1 MLKKLAMLQDEVEG
15 DNPDGGGAAPEPEVK
30 PEPEVAADPEVTQPV
45 PEPEPEAGPAVDDI
59 AEAAAAGKHV
69 VALVAGT
76 PVQLKDKHHLAEL
89 ITARG
94 EANVVVQR

>member
-15 DNPDGGGAAPEPEVK
+15 DNPDGGGAAPEPEV
-30 PEPEVAADPEVTQPV
+30 VDAEVTQPSQPA

-59 AEAAAAGKHV
+59 AEAAASGKHV
-69 VALVAGT
+69 IALVAGT
-76 PVQLKDKHHLAEL
+76 PVQLKDKNHLAEL
-89 ITARG
+89 VTARG